1 MPKKLESK
9 GRSPDLEVAIIS
21 DNPETLDGL
30 REYLDGVGIT
40 TYGSRQLAA
49 PQLMSRP
56 LAAVVLFPDDFL
68 TGDVFDLVTRLL
80 RARPN
85 VRALIVTADPRRY
98 EPLVALSS
106 VSAVPIII
114 PKPAWGWTIL
124 ESIRADLAP

>member
-1 MPKKLESK
+1 MPKKPGTE
-9 GRSPDLEVAIIS
+9 GDPDREVAVIS

-30 REYLDGVGIT
+30 REYLEAAGIT

-49 PQLMSRP
+49 PLLMSRP

-85 VRALIVTADPRRY
+85 VRTLIVTGDPRRY
-98 EPLVALSS
+98 EPLVALSAIRS
-106 VSAVPIII
+106 VPIII

-124 ESIRADLAP
+124 DSIRADVAP

>member
-1 MPKKLESK
+1 M
-9 GRSPDLEVAIIS
+9 AIIS

-30 REYLDGVGIT
+30 HEYLQGAGIA

-49 PQLMSRP
+49 PLLMSRP

-80 RARPN
+80 RARPT
-85 VRALIVTADPRRY
+85 VRALLVTGTPHRY
-98 EPLVALSS
+98 EPLAALRA
-106 VSAVPIII
+106 VRAVPIII

-124 ESIRADLAP
+124 DSIRAHLVP